1 VIVVLARDQAH
12 AKTRGM
18 IRLALAIASAIF
30 PRVRPT
36 PRRCSAERTVMNPQ
50 NGYDIEDLSVGM
62 SAEIAKTI
70 TDADLVLFAGVS
82 TDVNAVHMDEEFGRT
97 TMFGGRIA
105 HGMLSAS
112 LISAVLGNRLPGP
125 GTIYMN
131 QSLRFRA
138 PVRPGDTVRAR
149 VTVKEVIED
158 KCRVV
163 LDTVC
168 TVGDKVVIDGE
179 ATLMATSRKKREAGK

>member
-1 VIVVLARDQAH
+1 
-12 AKTRGM
+12 
-18 IRLALAIASAIF
+18 
-30 PRVRPT
+30 
-36 PRRCSAERTVMNPQ
+36 MNPQ
-50 NGYDIEDLSVGM
+50 NGYDIEDIAPGM

-70 TDADLVLFAGVS
+70 TDADIVMFAGVS
-82 TDVNAVHMDEEFGRT
+82 MDTNAVHMDEEFGRT

-105 HGMLSAS
+105 HGMLTAS
-112 LISAVLGNRLPGP
+112 LLSSVLGNRLPGP
-125 GTIYMN
+125 GVIYMS

-138 PVRPGDTVRAR
+138 PVRPGDTVHAK
-149 VTVKEVIED
+149 VIVKEVIAE

-179 ATLMATSRKKREAGK
+179 AMVMATSRRKREAAGK

>member
-1 VIVVLARDQAH
+1 
-12 AKTRGM
+12 
-18 IRLALAIASAIF
+18 
-30 PRVRPT
+30 
-36 PRRCSAERTVMNPQ
+36 MNPQ
-50 NGYDIEDLSVGM
+50 NGYDIEDIAIGM

-70 TDADLVLFAGVS
+70 TDADIVLFSGVS
-82 TDVNAVHMDEEFGRT
+82 MDSNAVHMNEEFGRT

-105 HGMLSAS
+105 HGMLTAS
-112 LISAVLGNRLPGP
+112 LLSSVLGNRLPGP
-125 GTIYMN
+125 GAIYLS

-138 PVRPGDTVRAR
+138 PVRPGDTVHAK
-149 VTVKEVIED
+149 VTVREVIAE

-179 ATLMATSRKKREAGK
+179 ALVMATSRAKRDATGK

>member
-1 VIVVLARDQAH
+1 
-12 AKTRGM
+12 
-18 IRLALAIASAIF
+18 
-30 PRVRPT
+30 
-36 PRRCSAERTVMNPQ
+36 MNPQ

-62 SAEIAKTI
+62 SAETAKTI
-70 TDADLVLFAGVS
+70 TDADIVLFAAVS
-82 TDVNAVHMDEEFGRT
+82 TDVNAVHMDEDFAKT

-138 PVRPGDTVRAR
+138 PVRPGDTVHAK
-149 VTVKEVIED
+149 VTVKEVIIE
-158 KCRVV
+158 KSRIVV
-163 LDTVC
+163 DTVC
-168 TVGDKVVIDGE
+168 TVGETVVIDCE
-179 ATLMATSRKKREAGK
+179 ATLMTTSRRKREAAGK

>member
-1 VIVVLARDQAH
+1 
-12 AKTRGM
+12 
-18 IRLALAIASAIF
+18 
-30 PRVRPT
+30 
-36 PRRCSAERTVMNPQ
+36 MNPQ
-50 NGYDIEDLSVGM
+50 NGYDVEDITVGM

-70 TDADLVLFAGVS
+70 TDADILLFSAVS
-82 TDVNAVHMDEEFGRT
+82 TDTNAVHIDEEFGRT

-125 GTIYMN
+125 GTIYMS

-138 PVRPGDTVRAR
+138 PVRPGETVHAK
-149 VTVKEVIED
+149 VTVKEVITE
-158 KCRVV
+158 KARVV
-163 LDTVC
+163 VDTVC

-179 ATLMATSRKKREAGK
+179 ATLMVSSRKKREAAAK

>member
-1 VIVVLARDQAH
+1 
-12 AKTRGM
+12 
-18 IRLALAIASAIF
+18 
-30 PRVRPT
+30 
-36 PRRCSAERTVMNPQ
+36 MNPQ
-50 NGYDIEDLSVGM
+50 NGYDVEDLSVGM
-62 SAEIAKTI
+62 SAETAKTI

-82 TDVNAVHMDEEFGRT
+82 TDVNAVHMDEEFGKT

-125 GTIYMN
+125 GCIYMS

-138 PVRPGDTVRAR
+138 PVRPGDTVRAK
-149 VTVKEVIED
+149 VTVKEVIAD
-158 KCRVV
+158 KGRVV
-163 LDTVC
+163 IDTVC

-179 ATLMATSRKKREAGK
+179 AVLMPTSKRKREAAEK